1 MYANAGINDLPR
13 VLWFTIKGF
22 SKNTEETMQFLR
34 NTHLNPCYFA
44 MKCDYYGRWLKV
56 SWGKS
61 NRLDDTSTTRTSAG
75 RDKFWPMTLPKCP
88 WWRPLQNISARRERR
103 FRGTITEKNAHTKAL
118 SFQMENSEYP
128 FQSSFKKPSNLTIW
142 TVVQDVFEK
151 PASVKQL

>member
-1 MYANAGINDLPR
+1 MTCS
-13 VLWFTIKGF
+13 V
-22 SKNTEETMQFLR
+22 
-34 NTHLNPCYFA
+34 
-44 MKCDYYGRWLKV
+44 YYGLLLKDLV
-56 SWGKS
+56 KIRRRPCSFKKHALESVLFCHEMRLFWTLIKNILRKS